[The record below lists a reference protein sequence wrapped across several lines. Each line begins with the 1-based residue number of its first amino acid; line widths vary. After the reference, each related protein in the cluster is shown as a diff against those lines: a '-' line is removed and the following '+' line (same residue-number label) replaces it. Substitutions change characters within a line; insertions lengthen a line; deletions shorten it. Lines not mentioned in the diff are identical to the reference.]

1 MFLGSCHRVRT
12 CKGWIAVATLRKE
25 QFDKQTLCQTM
36 CWALIQAIHS
46 HLSWGVSGVPQGISQ
61 MLARP
66 SSGVD
71 HFDWQARVALSSCGC
86 VRPIG
91 LCDLFPHDCVE
102 TWAGLVSEHKPSIV
116 IISVC
121 VDEESSTEVH
131 GDELIVTWLMV
142 EIVKMPFRTKLY
154 PHHCNEMRNEKS
166 IYDIP
171 TAMPGSQLT
180 VCTNSL
186 PWCRT
191 TQLGS
196 ICEVPLGS
204 RGTIWN
210 LRKSV
215 SLMAKF
221 SGHTS

>member
-12 CKGWIAVATLRKE
+12 WNWWIAMVKMRTVSNIVLKYVPSCEPMNLLSPVLGCLRCATGR
-25 QFDKQTLCQTM
+25 
-36 CWALIQAIHS
+36 
-46 HLSWGVSGVPQGISQ
+46 
-61 MLARP
+61 
-66 SSGVD
+66 SSD
-71 HFDWQARVALSSCGC
+71 AHQARWWSWPLWLTGQSNLELLWACGTSMSVWSVSTSPCRSESWTGSQTQTRRSRRLCPCWWRKSRWNPLRWTRRNLMRDKREFKISPLLLC
-86 VRPIG
+86 VHVFAERS
-91 LCDLFPHDCVE
+91 LC
-102 TWAGLVSEHKPSIV
+102 
-116 IISVC
+116 VC
-121 VDEESSTEVH
+121 YV
-131 GDELIVTWLMV
+131 
-142 EIVKMPFRTKLY
+142 
-154 PHHCNEMRNEKS
+154 
-166 IYDIP
+166 P

-180 VCTNSL
+180 VCTSSL

-196 ICEVPLGS
+196 IWDVPLGS